1 MVIVDFQ
8 HALPVGHQLHTRG
21 LPDFT
26 RCRVMPAHSSSYSQP
41 LAQNSSA
48 AVGGLGAV
56 AGTRHWWPRPL
67 T

>member
-21 LPDFT
+21 WPDFT
-26 RCRVMPAHSSSYSQP
+26 RCRVMPAHSSSHSQP

-48 AVGGLGAV
+48 ALGAEELCPGQG
-56 AGTRHWWPRPL
+56 AGGPAR
-67 T
+67 